1 MRKSLY
7 LVLLMIFFVLS
18 GCKPNQKVEVTFQT
32 NGGTPIETVTS
43 ITQLRDGMPTT
54 TKVGYTFSGWYTDE
68 TLTQA
73 FDPLVDRD
81 TWVFT
86 IYAKWVA
93 NETTYT
99 VEHYLETLIAGEYEK
114 IETETLNAAVGQTV
128 NLVAKT
134 YTGFTYQSTHDE
146 ALSSG
151 SIPTTGVLVL
161 KAYYQRNTY
170 TITIDEDGGNSV
182 SDLVIKYQAEVV
194 LPSLTRTGFTFLG
207 YDTEI
212 TQMGAENMTVKA
224 LWEAIP
230 LYTITFD
237 SKGGSAVPSQTVYED
252 TTLSLPIPPTK
263 LGYQFD
269 GWVKQGGSAT
279 YLFTLPVTEAFTLE
293 AKWSPVMVTVQTEI
307 YTEDLNGV
315 FQLHQTITHEALTE
329 SLTNASLLDL
339 AGFAENLTHVNRV
352 ITGTTLADGSLVL
365 RRYYD
370 RLSFTIS
377 FVSNASISID
387 SITAKFTSPIGEP
400 TDPVRTGYVFNG
412 WFSDEALTA
421 PYVFTNMPAQ
431 DITLYAKWTG
441 ESMTLY
447 FDSQGGSMVDGI
459 VAPYNTS
466 IDAPA
471 NPTKIGYSF
480 SGWYTTTAFDTAF
493 SNWVMPLGNITLY
506 AKWVPETYT
515 ITFES
520 NGGSVV
526 NPLEAPYLSDIS
538 SPSNPT
544 KTDYIFL
551 GWFMDSNLVEAY
563 TFTIMPLNGLT
574 LYAKWASMDD
584 DLPLS
589 MILTLDP
596 YTQVKV
602 DASVLMLA
610 SYPAYGFYVTDGSAN
625 MYVYY
630 DQEAVFE
637 GLAYV
642 FDAIIVMADGVKSLS
657 MVENITPSS
666 KVHTYTSKIDH
677 TIDEIHDLP
686 IESEGIWV
694 KTTGILSYINY
705 PAVVD
710 TTTYTSIPLDI
721 NYHYFMYENEFTG
734 LVSISGLLHHSS
746 SGWVIRVMTIEVTEL
761 SITEMFN
768 YVKTYLDSYYLRD
781 FYSGDSFELIHNDPF
796 GFAYIEYAN
805 TPSLD
810 TFYIANLKKLIT
822 VELIQTID
830 LEATIHIDFE
840 TDTYIKEI
848 TINPHDPLSIE
859 AYLSGLNE
867 VGVVQGLVT
876 LAERD
881 EAIFILYDGEN
892 YLYITG
898 NLNANYGDMIQVKV
912 HKYLYNGLNM
922 ASYEDEEYLNILS
935 ENNELDPAQ
944 VKNID
949 LLVPTDESLYGQFIE
964 VRGFLLNTGDIE
976 FHGTFSISTE
986 TTQISVRPVSYAAFE
1001 NLFGYKGLEVILRG
1015 YLAFEDGKLIL
1026 LYAGERSELSIPD
1039 YTDAQRVQM
1048 IYTVFS
1054 NNYANKQF
1062 KAFETFKLMPYH
1074 EILGGHITYQFIQ
1087 GGDYYDVNHEYFKF
1101 AYTDQVIQI
1110 EMTITIHE
1118 VSSTFTFNTTLIS
1131 PALSTV
1137 AEFKMDNTYE
1147 TMYVEGVV
1155 VYRNPWF
1162 AYLQD
1167 ETGILMIEGNDLPMY
1182 IGDHIVVRG
1191 SVSKAYPE
1199 YINTT
1204 LYYDRRDDH
1213 DIPLVVYQIERDLTT
1228 KMDLRP
1234 ITWTLL
1240 KSWYSYTP
1248 EAYHQYIELTGYL
1261 TASGD
1266 EYYLAFGPDKIT
1278 FYAVDEYSQNKLIP
1292 HLNTY
1297 VSIALVITGHDGYE
1311 FEYLFLGNEDS
1322 TEEVTY
1328 THQEKVDMV
1337 KSWIDL
1343 LWSEPIKSNQNLP
1356 SMPYPA
1362 GITITYAM
1370 ASGDEAY
1377 IDFLFNFVPAVIEDT
1392 EVNVIAT
1399 FTVDDVEYTYPLYV
1413 LIKASSATVDV
1424 LSIFE
1429 AKQILGEEIKVSGIL
1444 KTHFRFNMNEY
1455 ASLLC
1460 DDSGCLIVKYPSDYY
1475 IYGNTYIGYET
1486 TFTGVMTKSEG
1497 RYVFEISQMT
1507 YSYTDAGFQE
1517 FTSIP
1522 IEVLYAFSQGNDD
1535 YLGDPVEVEGI
1546 LERVNYEYYQI
1557 TRNGI
1562 SIRIQSL
1569 YDTEYSLE
1577 PFIGFNVRIKGFM
1590 LGRTTYND
1598 DQIAILVNMYPYSLD
1613 ESNINLAG
1621 GSYEEIVN
1629 QLADNLINARYD
1641 EPYYPGDYIYLTTST
1656 AVLPEAVIS
1665 YTILNDEFVLEDH
1678 GTYFIVLGAYFDTY
1692 IDIQLMVTYEYEE
1705 VIRIF
1710 TIKVLGMI
1718 PNNFEDLFDETVPFD
1733 EITLLATVIYESFD
1747 FSYYEIEGQIYY
1759 YNGYLGGYQDEGAL
1773 VIIHGKK
1780 STIDG
1785 VTNYSYN
1792 VTSLPYFDSSEPIY
1806 QTTSKSIEEI
1816 YQIDLSVE
1824 DIRTKA
1830 ISVFGKLGYDRYLN
1844 YFTLTND
1851 LGQTIYIRHH
1861 LEDEHE
1867 YKMGGGEVSQTF
1879 LHAYLGDYIYI
1890 SLFYPNITTLYDQV
1904 LMDFLGDENDV
1915 VLPEWTLSERF
1926 DIVSEKIKANFDG
1939 KSFDGGVYLNLPDYD
1954 QIHGIQLSY
1963 EKTNP
1968 TDLGVYLDN
1977 YRYFTQMVEVETTIN
1992 ITTTMSIYNMMTE
2005 TYDTATF
2012 TFDIVVKPRL
2022 LSSIHEVLNGIT
2034 GDMYVIEGV
2043 IEAIDPETFML
2054 IKDASGRIYV
2064 ETSSNITLP
2073 TLEVGDLVRI
2083 LGNRNLYDYEDY
2095 IPVIDDIYDIKI
2107 ISSDNAVTNIYTHMD
2122 MADILAINYLDPDQ
2136 FTKPV
2141 TLTGTVVFTG
2151 NQWYP
2156 SYDLR
2161 IDDTYGT
2168 TYTIYMFGQ
2177 DYDAFNALMGPR
2189 VGQTITVEGYLIG
2202 FTYIYDLFDWKVCV
2216 INSTVIS

>member
-1 MRKSLY
+1 
-7 LVLLMIFFVLS
+7 MIFFVLS

-81 TWVFT
+81 AWVFT

-93 NETTYT
+93 NTTTYT

-114 IETETLNAAVGQTV
+114 TETETLNAAVGQTV

-134 YTGFTYQSTHDE
+134 YTGFTYQSTHDQ

-194 LPSLTRTGFTFLG
+194 LPDLSRTGFTFLG

-212 TQMGAENMTVKA
+212 TLMGAENMTVKA

-307 YTEDLNGV
+307 YTEDLNGI

-329 SLTNASLLDL
+329 SLANASLLDL

-377 FVSNASISID
+377 FVSNASISVD
-387 SITAKFTSPIGEP
+387 SITAKFSSPIGKP

-412 WFSDEALTA
+412 WFSDEALLV
-421 PYVFTNMPAQ
+421 PYGFTSMPAQ
-431 DITLYAKWTG
+431 NITLYAKWTG

-459 VAPYNTS
+459 VAQYNTS
-466 IDAPA
+466 ISAPA
-471 NPTKIGYSF
+471 NPTKLGYTF
-480 SGWYTTTAFDTAF
+480 SGWYTSTAFDTPF
-493 SNWVMPLGNITLY
+493 NTWVMPLGNITLY

-551 GWFMDSNLVEAY
+551 GWFIDSNLVEAY
-563 TFTIMPLNGLT
+563 TFTVMPLNGLT

-584 DLPLS
+584 GLSLS

-602 DASVLMLA
+602 DARVLMLA
-610 SYPAYGFYVTDGSAN
+610 TYPAYGFYMTDGSAN

-630 DQEAVFE
+630 DQEEVLE
-637 GLAYV
+637 GQAYE

-666 KVHTYTSKIDH
+666 KVHTYTSMIDH
-677 TIDEIHDLP
+677 TIDEIKDLP
-686 IESEGIWV
+686 IESEGMWV
-694 KTTGILSYINY
+694 KTTGILSYIDY

-710 TTTYTSIPLDI
+710 TLTYTSIPLDM
-721 NYHYFMYENEFTG
+721 NYHYSMVENEFG
-734 LVSISGLLHHSS
+734 RLVSISGILHHTNL
-746 SGWVIRVMTIEVTEL
+746 GWMIRVMTVEVTPL
-761 SITEMFN
+761 SYIEMLD
-768 YVKTYLDSYYLRD
+768 YVTTYLNGYYQTNYD
-781 FYSGDSFELIHNDPF
+781 SGDAFELVPTDPF
-796 GFAYIEYAN
+796 GFAYIDYVN
-805 TPSLD
+805 TPSIEANYL
-810 TFYIANLKKLIT
+810 ANLKKWIT
-822 VELIQTID
+822 VEVAQTIY
-830 LEATIHIDFE
+830 LEATIHIGF
-840 TDTYIKEI
+840 DTHTYLKEI
-848 TINPHDPLSIE
+848 TLNPHDPLTVE
-859 AYLSGLNE
+859 AFLSGLDE
-867 VGVVQGLVT
+867 FGVVQGLIT

-881 EAIFILYDGEN
+881 EAIFILYDGDN
-892 YLYITG
+892 YLYIMG

-912 HKYLYNGLNM
+912 HKYLYSGLNM
-922 ASYEDEEYLNILS
+922 AFYEDDDFLNLLS
-935 ENNELDPAQ
+935 ENNPLAPAQ
-944 VKNID
+944 MKDID
-949 LLVPTDESLYGQFIE
+949 LLVPTDTSLYGQFVE
-964 VRGFLLNTGDIE
+964 LRGFLFNTGDLE
-976 FHGTFSISTE
+976 FHGTFTISTE
-986 TTQISVRPVSYAAFE
+986 TSDISVIPVSYAAFE

-1015 YLAFEDGKLIL
+1015 YLAYEDGKLVL
-1026 LYAGERSELSIPD
+1026 LYAGERSELRIPTYSD
-1039 YTDAQRVQM
+1039 QERVQM

-1062 KAFETFKLMPYH
+1062 NAFETFKLMPYH
-1074 EILGGHITYQFIQ
+1074 EILGGNITYEFIQ
-1087 GGDYYDVNHEYFKF
+1087 GAAYYDIEHQYFTY
-1101 AYTDQVIQI
+1101 AHTDQVIEI

-1118 VSSTFTFNTTLIS
+1118 VSSTFTYTTTLIS
-1131 PALSTV
+1131 PELSTV
-1137 AEFKMDNTYE
+1137 AEFKMDSSYQ

-1167 ETGILMIEGNDLPMY
+1167 DTGILMIEGNDLPMY

-1191 SVSKAYPE
+1191 HVSKAYPE
-1199 YINTT
+1199 YVNTI
-1204 LYYDRRDDH
+1204 LYVDSEDEH

-1228 KMDLRP
+1228 LMGVRP

-1240 KSWYSYTP
+1240 NSWDAYTA
-1248 EAYHQYIELTGYL
+1248 EAYHQYVELTGYL
-1261 TASGD
+1261 TADGD
-1266 EYYLAFGPDKIT
+1266 TYYLSFGANKIT

-1292 HLNTY
+1292 NLNSY
-1297 VSIALVITGHDGYE
+1297 VSIALIITEHNWGG
-1311 FEYLFLGNEDS
+1311 FSFLFLGNDDS
-1322 TEEVTY
+1322 TEEVIY

-1343 LWSEPIKSNQNLP
+1343 VWSQPIQSNQNLP
-1356 SMPYPA
+1356 TMPNPE
-1362 GITITYAM
+1362 GIEITYEM

-1377 IDFLFNFVPAVIEDT
+1377 IDFLFHYVHPVVENT

-1399 FTVDDVEYTYPLYV
+1399 FTVDETEYTYQIPV
-1413 LIKASSATVDV
+1413 LITVGTVDV
-1424 LSIFE
+1424 DILTIDV

-1444 KTHFRFNMNEY
+1444 MTHFKFNMNDY

-1460 DDSGCLIVKYPSDYY
+1460 DDSGCLIVKYPPNYY
-1475 IYGNTYIGYET
+1475 IYGYEYIGYEM
-1486 TFTGVMTKSEG
+1486 TFTGVMTKADG
-1497 RYVFEISQMT
+1497 RYVFEISLIT
-1507 YSYTDAGFQE
+1507 YNYAEVGYQE
-1517 FTSIP
+1517 FPSVP
-1522 IEVLYAFSQGNDD
+1522 IEIVYAYSQGFDD
-1535 YLGDPVEVEGI
+1535 ILGEQVEVTGM

-1557 TRNGI
+1557 SHNGI

-1590 LGRTTYND
+1590 LGKTTYDD
-1598 DQIAILVNMYPYSLD
+1598 DQIAIIVNDYPYNLS

-1629 QLADNLINARYD
+1629 QLADNLIKARHD
-1641 EPYYPGDYIYLTTST
+1641 ETYYPGDYVYLTTTT
-1656 AVLPEAVIS
+1656 AVLPEAVIT
-1665 YTILNDEFVLEDH
+1665 YTVLNDMSVLEDN
-1678 GTYFIVLGAYFDTY
+1678 GSYFLVLGAYFDTY
-1692 IDIQLMVTYEYEE
+1692 IDIELAINYDYESVTR
-1705 VIRIF
+1705 VF
-1710 TIKVLGMI
+1710 TIKVQGMI
-1718 PNNFEDLFDETVPFD
+1718 PRYFEDLFDETVPFD
-1733 EITLLATVIYESFD
+1733 EITLLGTVIYENFD

-1759 YNGYLGGYQDEGAL
+1759 YHGYMGGYQEPGTV
-1773 VIIHGKK
+1773 VIINGKK

-1785 VTNYSYN
+1785 ITNYSYN
-1792 VTSLPYFDSSEPIY
+1792 VTSRPYMDYNEPTY
-1806 QTTSKSIEEI
+1806 QTITKTIEEI

-1824 DIRTKA
+1824 DIRTKG
-1830 ISVFGKLGYDRYLN
+1830 ISVLGKLGYDSFLN

-1879 LHAYLGDYIYI
+1879 LHGYLGDYIYI
-1890 SLFYPNITTLYDQV
+1890 KLFYPNITTLYDQV
-1904 LMDFLGDENDV
+1904 LMDFLGDQDDII
-1915 VLPEWTLSERF
+1915 LPEWSLTERF
-1926 DIVSEKIKANFDG
+1926 EIVSEKIKDNFDG
-1939 KSFDGGVYLNLPDYD
+1939 KTFDGGVYLNLPDYD
-1954 QIHGIQLSY
+1954 SIHGAQISY
-1963 EKTNP
+1963 VKTNP
-1968 TDLGVYLDN
+1968 IDSGVYLDN
-1977 YRYFTQMVEVETTIN
+1977 YRYFTQLVDIESTIN
-1992 ITTTMSIYNMMTE
+1992 ITATMKIFNMMTE
-2005 TYDTATF
+2005 TYDTETF
-2012 TFDIVVKPRL
+2012 TFDIIVRPNS
-2022 LSSIHEVLNGIT
+2022 LSTIHEVLNGIT
-2034 GDMYVIEGV
+2034 GEMYVIEGI

-2054 IKDASGRIYV
+2054 IKDATGRIYV
-2064 ETSSNITLP
+2064 EMSSNIVLP
-2073 TLEVGDLVRI
+2073 TLAIGDEVRI
-2083 LGNRNLYDYEDY
+2083 IGNRNLYDYEDY

-2107 ISSDNAVTNIYTHMD
+2107 ISTNNAVTSVYTNMT

-2141 TLTGTVVFTG
+2141 SLTGVVVFTG
-2151 NQWYP
+2151 NTWYP
-2156 SYDLR
+2156 SYDIR

-2168 TYTIYMFGQ
+2168 TYTIYMMGQ
-2177 DYDAFNALMGPR
+2177 NYDAFNALMGPL
-2189 VGQTITVEGYLIG
+2189 VGQTITIEGFLIG
-2202 FTYIYDLFDWKVCV
+2202 FTSIYDLFDWKVVV